1 METPV
6 EFKCR
11 LCGGRNGH
19 HIDTKDAKNN
29 EVLSITACKGCGLVQ
44 QTSLPSDEDLK
55 IYYSHNYRADYK
67 KSYEPKI
74 KHIHRAGVAAKD
86 RIQFLSTHVSPDFN
100 TSLLDIGAGGGEFV
114 YLASKAGFNSRG
126 IEPNEGYSYFSKKEY
141 QIDIRTQMLDDLEPE
156 SANVITLFHVYE
168 HMAHPFTVMEK
179 ISRTLKKGGY
189 LFIEVP
195 NILQND
201 ASPHNIFFKAHLFY
215 FSRYTIASFASQY
228 FNVVKLEDKGN
239 LKVLL
244 QKREFM
250 EENVLYPGDDE
261 VSHTF
266 KRLKEKGWLEYIF
279 VGGGIFKPIRK
290 IKKTIKELSL
300 PNVAPRE
307 ILDSI

>member
-1 METPV
+1 
-6 EFKCR
+6 
-11 LCGGRNGH
+11 
-19 HIDTKDAKNN
+19 
-29 EVLSITACKGCGLVQ
+29 
-44 QTSLPSDEDLK
+44 LPSDEDLK

-86 RIQFLSTHVSPDFN
+86 RIQFLSTHVSPDFS

-290 IKKTIKELSL
+290 IKKMIQESSL